1 MINFIVKATF
11 LLVLLH
17 GLSLMMRKKLAH
29 QKPNLA
35 K

>member
-1 MINFIVKATF
+1 MINFIVKAAF

-29 QKPNLA
+29 QRANAA